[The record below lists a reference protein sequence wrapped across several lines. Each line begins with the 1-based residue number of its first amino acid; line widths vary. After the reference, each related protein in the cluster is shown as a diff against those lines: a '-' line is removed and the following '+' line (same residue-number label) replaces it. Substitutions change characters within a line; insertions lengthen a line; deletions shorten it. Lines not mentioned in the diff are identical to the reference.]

1 MLNENPRRR
10 QLCLCF
16 CTVLAAVLLWRWQRI
31 FWLECADYIRADMVG
46 HVALALGR
54 HDYSLSSVIIRIL
67 WSLFD
72 EDRARTLLSLIL
84 TFNQAAGV
92 LTLWLLLRGVLPEL
106 DGVSALLAALLAN
119 ICGPWIFP
127 GQTGMY
133 LGVYNGNV
141 WHNMTV
147 LFSRTWIPPALL
159 CFWRLWEARR
169 ETLSARDWLG
179 FLFFLLLGTL
189 FKPSFFGAFAPAALA
204 LLLWDFVKTRGQGL
218 KNEFLIGLAFIP
230 SLIALVW
237 SSRAL
242 YAADFAGTSSGV
254 ALRVLT
260 PAALLS
266 LLVMYLRGLLLPVWA
281 FTTQGRHED
290 RTLRGRLRI
299 LAGVLGVAIFEALIL
314 IETGFRA
321 NDGNFEWGSLALVP
335 AVFGAAIAL
344 LLRMIETADT
354 KKRPELIRA
363 AVGIVLLL
371 GHLVIGV
378 CCLSRPGRVG
388 GYDWF
393 YF

>member
-72 EDRARTLLSLIL
+72 EDRACTLLSLIL

-218 KNEFLIGLAFIP
+218 KNEFLIGLAVLP
-230 SLIALVW
+230 AAGALIW
-237 SSRAL
+237 SSL
-242 YAADFAGTSSGV
+242 VLFSDDFAGTQSSV
-254 ALRVLT
+254 ALRALT
-260 PAALLS
+260 PALLCS
-266 LLVMYLRGLLLPVWA
+266 TLLMFLRGLLLPLW
-281 FTTQGRHED
+281 TGILQGPKEARRE
-290 RTLRGRLRI
+290 RLGI
-299 LAGVLGVAIFEALIL
+299 LAGINAVAMVEALL
-314 IETGFRA
+314 LTETGFRG
-321 NDGNFEWGSLALVP
+321 NDGNFDWGYISLYPSVFALAIGLLMRMLP
-335 AVFGAAIAL
+335 AARTDRRARLCAI
-344 LLRMIETADT
+344 
-354 KKRPELIRA
+354 
-363 AVGIVLLL
+363 VGLVLLL
-371 GHLVIGV
+371 GHLIIGV
-378 CCLSRPGRVG
+378 YCLSRPGSA